1 MVVRLGAG
9 LGLAERGLLRG
20 VCRFDERLLSR
31 LLGDEVRLR
40 SCMAEGD
47 GSCVFAALRREGG
60 EGGGV
65 DGPAPGSAR

>member
-1 MVVRLGAG
+1 M
-9 LGLAERGLLRG
+9 
-20 VCRFDERLLSR
+20 CRFDERLLSR